1 MLKNQATKEN
11 FRILT
16 KKEPEKRLLLKLQK
30 RAGRAHSGRITMR
43 HQGGGAKQLYRIVDF
58 GQQKI
63 NQKGKVVS
71 LEYDPNRTAFI
82 ILVQFEDGEKRYQ
95 LAPQNLKVG
104 DEIVCAEKAEIRPGN
119 RMKLKNIPVG
129 TQIYNVEIDP
139 DRGGKLVRGAGVA
152 AEVLAHEVK
161 YAQIRMPSSE
171 IRKILQECFATIG
184 AVSRSEHMYTII
196 GKAGRMRHKGVRPT
210 VRGSAMNPVDH
221 PHGGGEGRAPIGLKH
236 PKTPWGKIAK
246 GVKTRR
252 RRWTDKFIIAR
263 RKKR

>member
-1 MLKNQATKEN
+1 MLKNQATKED

-95 LAPQNLKVG
+95 LAPQNIKVG
-104 DEIVCAEKAEIRPGN
+104 DEIICAEKAEIKPGN

-129 TQIYNVEIDP
+129 TQIYNVEIQP
-139 DRGGKLVRGAGVA
+139 DRGGKLVRGAGAA

-161 YAQIRMPSSE
+161 YAQVRMPSSE

-184 AVSRSEHMYTII
+184 AVSRSEHMYMII
-196 GKAGRMRHKGVRPT
+196 GKAGRMRHKGIRPT

-221 PHGGGEGRAPIGLKH
+221 PHGGGEGKAPIGLKH

>member
-63 NQKGKVVS
+63 NQKGKIVS

-95 LAPQNLKVG
+95 LAPQNVKVG

-129 TQIYNVEIDP
+129 TQIYNVEIEP

-252 RRWTDKFIIAR
+252 RRWTDKFIISR